1 MFCSRHFM
9 LILIAAL
16 SLVLCACAPPD
27 PVRIGFL
34 GGLSGWSP
42 ELGIDGLHGA
52 RLAVELRNQ
61 AGGVKGRQIELVEAD
76 DQQDTETA
84 RQSIARLIEHRV
96 AAVVGPMTS
105 AMAIATVPLAN
116 QAKLLL
122 ISPTATSNDLSG
134 QDDYFFRV
142 VPATRQYVK
151 TSADF
156 YYNTWGLRKLRL
168 VYDLRNRSYTE
179 SWLRDFS
186 AVFAAAG
193 GTLLEPIS
201 FTSSDEV
208 VFSSLARQ
216 ALNDHPDGIII
227 IANSVDT
234 AMLCESIRKLN
245 TSIAIGA
252 AEWASTGRLIELGGQ
267 SVEGIAV
274 EHFFNQQS
282 TQPAYLAFRQDYFK
296 RFGQEPGFGAL
307 YTFDATTVLL
317 DAMQKMTPDQSLKQ
331 ALLAQGSFAGSQSP
345 IRFDATGDSDGGSLI
360 FIVKD
365 GAYTPTGKTLQNR

>member
-1 MFCSRHFM
+1 MFRLRHTI

-16 SLVLCACAPPD
+16 SLALLSCAPPE
-27 PVRIGFL
+27 PIRIGFL

-52 RLAVELRNQ
+52 RLAVELRNK
-61 AGGVKGRQIELVEAD
+61 AGGIKGRQIELIEAD

-84 RQSIARLIEHRV
+84 RQSIARLIEHKV
-96 AAVVGPMTS
+96 VAVVGPMTS
-105 AMAIATVPLAN
+105 SMALATVPLSN
-116 QAKLLL
+116 QAQLLM

-134 QDDYFFRV
+134 KDDYFFRV

-156 YYNTWGLRKLRL
+156 YYRTWGLRKLRL

-179 SWLRDFS
+179 SWLKDFS
-186 AVFAAAG
+186 NVFSKAG
-193 GTLLEPIS
+193 GKLLEPIN

-208 VFSSLARQ
+208 IFSNLARQ
-216 ALNDHPDGIII
+216 ALSENPDGIII

-234 AMLCESIRKLN
+234 AMLCESIRKINL
-245 TSIAIGA
+245 SIAIGA
-252 AEWASTGRLIELGGQ
+252 AEWASTGRLIELGGK

-274 EHFFNQQS
+274 EHFFDQQS
-282 TQPAYLAFRQDYFK
+282 TRPSYIAFRDAYVK
-296 RFGQEPGFGAL
+296 RFGQAPGFGGL
-307 YTFDATTVLL
+307 YTFDATNVIL
-317 DAMQKMTPDQSLKQ
+317 DAMEKKAPDQSLKQ
-331 ALLAQGSFAGSQSP
+331 TLLAQKAFAGTQRPVTFDAMGDSEGGSF
-345 IRFDATGDSDGGSLI
+345 I

-365 GAYTPTGKTLQNR
+365 GAFDPVRTAP

>member
-1 MFCSRHFM
+1 MFRLRHTI

-16 SLVLCACAPPD
+16 SLALSSCAPPE

-52 RLAVELRNQ
+52 RLAVELRNK
-61 AGGVKGRQIELVEAD
+61 AGGIKGRQIELIEAD

-84 RQSIARLIEHRV
+84 RQSIARLIEHKV

-105 AMAIATVPLAN
+105 AMAMATVPLSN
-116 QAKLLL
+116 QAQLLMV
-122 ISPTATSNDLSG
+122 SPTATSNDLSG

-156 YYNTWGLRKLRL
+156 YYSVWGLRKLRL

-186 AVFAAAG
+186 SVFAKAG
-193 GTLLEPIS
+193 GELLEPIN

-216 ALNDHPDGIII
+216 ALSENPDGIII

-245 TSIAIGA
+245 SSIAIGA
-252 AEWASTGRLIELGGQ
+252 AEWASTGRLIELGGK

-274 EHFFNQQS
+274 EHFFDQQS
-282 TQPAYLAFRQDYFK
+282 TQPNYIAFRDAYAK
-296 RFGQEPGFGAL
+296 RFGQAPGFGGL
-307 YTFDATTVLL
+307 YTFDATNVIL
-317 DAMQKMTPDQSLKQ
+317 DAMEKKTPDQSLKQ
-331 ALLAQGSFAGSQSP
+331 TLLAQKTFAGTQRPVTFDAMGDSEGGSF
-345 IRFDATGDSDGGSLI
+345 I

-365 GAYTPTGKTLQNR
+365 GAFDPVRTAP

>member
-1 MFCSRHFM
+1 MFCSRHIM

-116 QAKLLL
+116 QAQLLL

-156 YYNTWGLRKLRL
+156 YYRSWGLRKLRL

-208 VFSSLARQ
+208 VFSGLARR
-216 ALNDHPDGIII
+216 ALSDSPDGIVIV
-227 IANSVDT
+227 ANSVDT

-245 TSIAIGA
+245 TAIAVGA
-252 AEWASTGRLIELGGQ
+252 AEWASTGRLIPVRINRYGPATRRRFSPG
-267 SVEGIAV
+267 SRTTRPARTGA
-274 EHFFNQQS
+274 S
-282 TQPAYLAFRQDYFK
+282 T
-296 RFGQEPGFGAL
+296 
-307 YTFDATTVLL
+307 V
-317 DAMQKMTPDQSLKQ
+317 S
-331 ALLAQGSFAGSQSP
+331 
-345 IRFDATGDSDGGSLI
+345 
-360 FIVKD
+360 
-365 GAYTPTGKTLQNR
+365 